1 MAEIRYL
8 IAQNGIMIAKSDS
21 DAYEAVYTVG
31 STITAGTP
39 ITLPNS
45 GTYSDDDLEVFLM
58 GQKMSVVL
66 DYNYVGSLPNR
77 TQVSFTFDLF
87 NTDKITFRRNLS

>member
-1 MAEIRYL
+1 MAEIRY
-8 IAQNGIMIAKSDS
+8 IVAQNGIMVAKSDS
-21 DAYEAVYTVG
+21 SAYEEIYTAG
-31 STITAGTP
+31 STITSGTS

-45 GTYSDDDLEVFLM
+45 GTYSDDDLEVFM
-58 GQKMSVVL
+58 NGQRLNPVL